1 LTGDLSTTGRPL
13 SPEASA
19 IGNAGI
25 SGAGPLFSP
34 SVNILKES
42 LQASLTDS
50 LDSFAPVSNH
60 FSATGVVGDGTYD
73 VSGSLTTSASVLG
86 LLNPFTTG
94 SAAADFFNSF
104 TVSVNATPETPG
116 PVPET
121 INLVGAFAIVGF
133 CGYIWFR
140 RSRALRCS

>member
-1 LTGDLSTTGRPL
+1 
-13 SPEASA
+13 
-19 IGNAGI
+19 
-25 SGAGPLFSP
+25 
-34 SVNILKES
+34 
-42 LQASLTDS
+42 
-50 LDSFAPVSNH
+50 
-60 FSATGVVGDGTYD
+60 
-73 VSGSLTTSASVLG
+73 LG

-94 SAAADFFNSF
+94 SAAADSFSHSF
-104 TVSVNATPETPG
+104 TVSVNAS